1 MLNKKVLLGLG
12 LLALVLVLVGGWL
25 VRSGGRR
32 PSPPPTA
39 GLAVGQAA
47 PNFVLR
53 DLAGRAVQLQDLQ
66 GRVVLLSFW
75 AIWCPACRL
84 ELPELQRLYEG
95 LPAADV
101 AILAIN
107 AGDPSDQVA
116 ELMQREG
123 YRFPVLL
130 DGQGVVQSRFNVFQY
145 PITFLLDRQ
154 GRLAG
159 HYLGLQNW
167 ESGPARQA
175 LEELMG
181 RPHHD

>member
-1 MLNKKVLLGLG
+1 MLNKKLLLVLG
-12 LLALVLVLVGGWL
+12 LLLLMLAGGWL
-25 VRSGGRR
+25 LRSGGRR
-32 PSPPPTA
+32 PSPLPTT

-47 PNFVLR
+47 PDFVLR
-53 DLAGRAVQLQDLQ
+53 DLAGHAVQLQELR

-84 ELPELQRLYEG
+84 ELTELQRLYEG
-95 LPAADV
+95 LPPAEV

-116 ELMQREG
+116 ELMRREG

-130 DGQGVVQSRFNVFQY
+130 DGQGVAQSRFNVFQY

-159 HYLGLQNW
+159 HFLGLQNW

-175 LEELMG
+175 LEDLMG

>member
-1 MLNKKVLLGLG
+1 MLNKKLLLVLG
-12 LLALVLVLVGGWL
+12 LLLLMLAGGWL
-25 VRSGGRR
+25 LRSGGRR
-32 PSPPPTA
+32 PSPPPTT

-47 PNFVLR
+47 PDFVLR
-53 DLAGRAVQLQDLQ
+53 DLAGHAVQLQELR

-95 LPAADV
+95 LSPAEV

-116 ELMQREG
+116 ELMRREG

-130 DGQGVVQSRFNVFQY
+130 DGQGVAQSRFNVFQY

-159 HYLGLQNW
+159 HFLGLQNW

-175 LEELMG
+175 LEDLMG